1 MHIGY
6 NNLLKKVLEFQFD
19 LIVVGAG
26 SGGLA
31 AAKRAAS
38 YGAKIAII
46 EINQIGG
53 TCVIRGCVPKKLM
66 VYAANNRKNMISS
79 EGYGLKS
86 SGISFESNILLK
98 NVREEVSRLSNLHKK
113 SLETFKVN
121 IFKGLGRFLSQNEV
135 EIVSP
140 KTNKVLNKISAR
152 KILISVGGKPK
163 KLDIPGIDL
172 AWTSDDI
179 FELKTFPK
187 SLLIVGGGYIACE
200 FASIFKNL
208 GTQVTQLIRGERLLN
223 GFDEDL
229 SSCLEDSSNSLGIN
243 TKFRNQL
250 KSIAKVNGNLEASLD
265 SGSKLLI
272 NNVLVAT
279 GREPNLKALN
289 LDFLNLKMDGSYLAV
304 NEINQTS
311 NSNIFAIG
319 DITNKPNLTPVAVE
333 QGRVFAD
340 NIYGDLK
347 RKVNYKN
354 IPKAVFT
361 IPEISTVGLS
371 EKNAKKIYS
380 EEHIKIFKCIF
391 TPMSNTFKKNKSKCM
406 LKLVV
411 NKLNDKILGCH
422 MFGESSSEIIQ
433 MVSISLNAGITK
445 KDFDTTMALHP
456 TISEEFV
463 TMYG

>member
-1 MHIGY
+1 
-6 NNLLKKVLEFQFD
+6 LEFQFD

-38 YGAKIAII
+38 YGAKVAII
-46 EINQIGG
+46 EVNQVGG

-66 VYAANNRKNMISS
+66 VYAAKNKKNMTSS

-86 SGISFESNILLK
+86 EGISFDSKILLK

-113 SLETFKVN
+113 SLDKLNVSV
-121 IFKGLGRFLSQNEV
+121 FKGLGRFISQNEL
-135 EIVSP
+135 EIICP
-140 KTNKVLNKISAR
+140 ETNKILKKISSK

-163 KLDIPGIDL
+163 KLNIPGIDL

-179 FELKTFPK
+179 FELDRFPE
-187 SLLIVGGGYIACE
+187 SILIVGGGYIACE

-208 GTQVTQLIRGERLLN
+208 GTEVTQLIRGERLLN

-229 SSCLEDSSNSLGIN
+229 SSCLEEATAFAGIN
-243 TKFRNQL
+243 FIPKNQL
-250 KSIAKVNGNLEASLD
+250 KSIVSINGNLESTLD
-265 SGSKLLI
+265 SGDKIRTNKILI
-272 NNVLVAT
+272 AT
-279 GREPNLKALN
+279 GREPNLLPLN
-289 LDFLNLKMDGSYLAV
+289 LEFLNLKMDGSYLDV
-304 NEINQTS
+304 DELNQTS
-311 NSNIFAIG
+311 NANIFAVG
-319 DITNKPNLTPVAVE
+319 DIINRPNLTPVAIE
-333 QGRVFAD
+333 QGRVFSD
-340 NIYGDLK
+340 NFFNDKK
-347 RKVNYKN
+347 RKVNYEY

-371 EKNAKKIYS
+371 EKRAKEIYS
-380 EEHIKIFKCIF
+380 EKNIKIFKCKF
-391 TPMSNTFKKNKSKCM
+391 APMSNTFKKNKSKCM
-406 LKLVV
+406 LKIVV
-411 NKLNDKILGCH
+411 NKLTDKVLGCH
-422 MFGESSSEIIQ
+422 MFGETSSEIIQ

-445 KDFDTTMALHP
+445 KDFDLTMALHP